1 MNTLS
6 QEVGTSIA
14 EAENEAIARFYDKV
28 GLGNMYRA
36 AVSAQG
42 LKHVI
47 AQFTKRGYETYRHTI
62 NTGVDGTLR
71 YQMLLMHNG
80 VEVASQDIEVVIEI
94 GEMVE
99 HGTQEADA

>member
-1 MNTLS
+1 MNTLA
-6 QEVGTSIA
+6 QDVATFLA

-36 AVSAQG
+36 AATARA

-47 AQFTKRGYETYRHTI
+47 AQFMKKGYETYRHTI
-62 NTGVDGTLR
+62 NTGVNGTLR
-71 YQMLLMHNG
+71 YQMLLLRNG

-99 HGTQEADA
+99 HGTQGVD

>member
-1 MNTLS
+1 MNTLA
-6 QEVGTSIA
+6 QDTA
-14 EAENEAIARFYDKV
+14 TFLAKAENEAIARFYDKV

-47 AQFTKRGYETYRHTI
+47 TQFTKKGYETYRHTI

-71 YQMLLMHNG
+71 YQMLLLHNG
-80 VEVASQDIEVVIEI
+80 VEIAHQDIKVVIEI

-99 HGTQEADA
+99 HGMQEVEA

>member
-1 MNTLS
+1 MNTLA
-6 QEVGTSIA
+6 QDVATFIA
-14 EAENEAIARFYDKV
+14 EAENKAIARNYDKV

-36 AVSAQG
+36 AATARA

-47 AQFTKRGYETYRHTI
+47 AQFTKKGYETYRHTI

-71 YQMLLMHNG
+71 YQMLLLRNG
-80 VEVASQDIEVVIEI
+80 VEVASQDIEVVIKI

-99 HGTQEADA
+99 HEEATE